1 VGVTLEPSYSQ
12 KAVFLK
18 GVDRNS
24 SWYNPTSDSTT
35 QSMVFAPESV
45 DTTTCPVAMAS
56 VGAGKL
62 GYVGDVN
69 GEHGSTL
76 VVLAMS
82 GLFSTA

>member
-1 VGVTLEPSYSQ
+1 
-12 KAVFLK
+12 
-18 GVDRNS
+18 
-24 SWYNPTSDSTT
+24 
-35 QSMVFAPESV
+35 MVFGPESV
-45 DTTTCPVAMAS
+45 DTTTCPVAMAN
-56 VGAGKL
+56 VGEGKL